1 MLSSF
6 NNLSPSR
13 LPRLKRELPLKH
25 SDPLAELERRRDA
38 AIRRPSQQPWCQQ
51 SEGGAG
57 ATWQLCQQPP
67 ERPKPSP
74 AGALRPLRPAGICV
88 TEAAKDT
95 TLHLN
100 PLRILFPWTAQDYL
114 DQKRFKTGENLGKG
128 AILTGSSQNL
138 ISTGHLFKVT
148 GQSVDNMVHV
158 FCSRYDFKH

>member
-38 AIRRPSQQPWCQQ
+38 AIRRPFQQPWCQQ

-57 ATWQLCQQPP
+57 ATWQPCQQPP

-74 AGALRPLRPAGICV
+74 AGALRPDGV
-88 TEAAKDT
+88 KDT

-100 PLRILFPWTAQDYL
+100 PLKIPFSLDSPGLFGP
-114 DQKRFKTGENLGKG
+114 KRFKTGENLGKR

-138 ISTGHLFKVT
+138 ISTGHLL
-148 GQSVDNMVHV
+148 
-158 FCSRYDFKH
+158 

>member
-13 LPRLKRELPLKH
+13 LSRLKRELPLKH
-25 SDPLAELERRRDA
+25 SDTLAELERRRDA

-51 SEGGAG
+51 SEGGA
-57 ATWQLCQQPP
+57 AWQPCQQPP

-74 AGALRPLRPAGICV
+74 AGAIRPLRPAGVCV
-88 TEAAKDT
+88 TEGVKDT

-100 PLRILFPWTAQDYL
+100 PLKIPLSLDSSGLFGP
-114 DQKRFKTGENLGKG
+114 KRFKTGENLGKG

-148 GQSVDNMVHV
+148 SQSVDNIIHV

>member
-13 LPRLKRELPLKH
+13 LSRLKRELPLKH

-51 SEGGAG
+51 SEGGA
-57 ATWQLCQQPP
+57 AWQPCQQPP

-74 AGALRPLRPAGICV
+74 AGAIRPLRPAGVCV
-88 TEAAKDT
+88 TEAVKDT

-100 PLRILFPWTAQDYL
+100 PLKILFPWTAQDYL
-114 DQKRFKTGENLGKG
+114 DQKGSKLVKILENGP
-128 AILTGSSQNL
+128 
-138 ISTGHLFKVT
+138 F
-148 GQSVDNMVHV
+148 
-158 FCSRYDFKH
+158 

>member
-13 LPRLKRELPLKH
+13 LSRLKRELPLKH

-38 AIRRPSQQPWCQQ
+38 AIRRPFQQPWCQQ

-57 ATWQLCQQPP
+57 ATWQPCQQPP

-74 AGALRPLRPAGICV
+74 AGAIRHLRPAGICV

-100 PLRILFPWTAQDYL
+100 PLKIPLSLDSSGLFGP
-114 DQKRFKTGENLGKG
+114 KRFKTGENLGKG

-138 ISTGHLFKVT
+138 ISTGHLL
-148 GQSVDNMVHV
+148 
-158 FCSRYDFKH
+158 